1 MLNTRELEHRWM
13 RYKIKSY
20 IPHLTIVVS
29 VLIIIILLINFMSDT
44 EENHEKKSHIQKES
58 SSIVQKEVPVHK
70 SIKKEIVQISK
81 KKIIAREE
89 QKHPKQIKVIKK
101 EEEDKVKLSPSLDFM
116 KKMQNSIQPYYKNE
130 VHSIEY
136 QENNTL
142 KKESLATNRTKIQ
155 NPQEQKE
162 EASTIEVNRIN
173 IHRENTKN
181 DISEVI
187 QRFEKSHNPVLSL
200 FVAKKYYEL
209 GKYREAYDYALKTNN
224 IDKNIDKSW
233 IIFSKS
239 LVKMGKKDKA
249 VNTLK
254 TYIRYSHS
262 SSALILLNEIK
273 AGKFK

>member
-44 EENHEKKSHIQKES
+44 EENHEKKSHI
-58 SSIVQKEVPVHK
+58 QKEVPVHK

-142 KKESLATNRTKIQ
+142 KKESVATNRTKIQ

-162 EASTIEVNRIN
+162 EASTIEVNSIN